1 VIVVGVD
8 AHSQTH
14 TAAAVDR
21 QTAERLGV
29 LEVCARAAGHARLLE
44 WAQQLGEERVWAIED
59 CRQLSGGL
67 ERVLLEAGER
77 VLRVP
82 PKLMADQ
89 RRAGRSFGKSDPIDA
104 LAAARAAIRE
114 PDLPVATLPG
124 LEYELG
130 LLVDHRESLVLECV
144 RHQRRLRDY
153 LHRIDPEL
161 LPALR
166 GMAKTANLT
175 RLSRQLARMPQGM
188 EVRICRELIGRVREL
203 AKRIVEL
210 AREIAGYV
218 RRMNP
223 ALLAIP
229 GCGIITAAR
238 ILAEVAGVE
247 RFATEARLASYAG
260 VAPLDASSG
269 RQQRHRLSRAGNR
282 KLNRALYTIAVT
294 QMRVHPPARDY
305 LASAIQRGKTKREAL
320 RSLKRHLIRLVYRVL
335 TSTRTPAVLAIPTQQ
350 MS

>member
-8 AHSQTH
+8 AHSETH

-21 QTAERLGV
+21 QTAQQLAV
-29 LEVCARAAGHARLLE
+29 LEVRARAAGHLELLE
-44 WAQQLGEERVWAIED
+44 WAGRLGAERVWAIED
-59 CRQLSGGL
+59 CRQFSGGL
-67 ERVLLEAGER
+67 ERLLLEAGEQ

-89 RRAGRSFGKSDPIDA
+89 RRTARSFGKSDPIDA

-114 PDLPVATLPG
+114 PELPVATLPG

-130 LLVDHRESLVLECV
+130 LLVDHREALVLECV

-153 LHRIDPEL
+153 LHRIDREL

-166 GMAKTANLT
+166 GMAKTANLN

-203 AKRIVEL
+203 AKRILEL

-223 ALLAIP
+223 ELLSIP
-229 GCGIITAAR
+229 GCGIIRRPDPGRGRRHRAVRHRSATGQLR
-238 ILAEVAGVE
+238 RRRPAGCVLGAP
-247 RFATEARLASYAG
+247 ATPPPQSRRQPPAQPGALHHRGHPDACPSAGARLPRPRRSARQDQTRSAALAQ
-260 VAPLDASSG
+260 APP
-269 RQQRHRLSRAGNR
+269 
-282 KLNRALYTIAVT
+282 
-294 QMRVHPPARDY
+294 HP
-305 LASAIQRGKTKREAL
+305 
-320 RSLKRHLIRLVYRVL
+320 RHLPRPDQHPHPRR
-335 TSTRTPAVLAIPTQQ
+335 SSHPHPT

>member
-1 VIVVGVD
+1 LIVVGVD
-8 AHSQTH
+8 AHSDTH

-21 QTAERLGV
+21 QTAERLGL
-29 LEVCARAAGHARLLE
+29 LEVRARAAGHLELLE
-44 WAQQLGEERVWAIED
+44 WARRLGAERVWAIED
-59 CRQLSGGL
+59 CRQLSSGL

-77 VLRVP
+77 VVRVA

-89 RRAGRSFGKSDPIDA
+89 RRAARSFGKSDPIDA

-114 PDLPVATLPG
+114 PDLPVATPPG
-124 LEYELG
+124 EEYELG
-130 LLVDHRESLVLECV
+130 LLVDHREALVLECV

-161 LPALR
+161 VPALR
-166 GMAKTANLT
+166 GTAKTANLN
-175 RLSRQLARMPQGM
+175 RLSRQLARMPQSM

-218 RRMNP
+218 RRMRP
-223 ALLAIP
+223 ELLAIP

-238 ILAEVAGVE
+238 ILAEIAGIE

-282 KLNRALYTIAVT
+282 QLNRALYTIAVT
-294 QMRVHPPARDY
+294 QMRIHPAARDY
-305 LASAIQRGKTKREAL
+305 LERAMQRGKTKREAL
-320 RSLKRHLIRLVYRVL
+320 RSLKRHLVRVIYRVL
-335 TSTRTPAVLAIPTQQ
+335 TSTHTHPVLAIPTHQ